1 MIKRWSK
8 YFIFIILV
16 PLTIWLGVT
25 FFDDR
30 KYVFISF
37 VIVLLTLIPFFL
49 SFENRKVNTRVMVI
63 LAVLVALSSV
73 SRVLFAP
80 IPGFKPVSAIV
91 ILTAIYFRSEAG
103 FLVGVLTALISNI
116 YFGQGPWTPF
126 QMFSWGIIGL
136 IAGMPY
142 IRHALLK
149 SKWLLSI
156 YGIFAGVIFSLLMD
170 VWTVVSM
177 DGVFNMKRYIT
188 AIALSFPFMVTYAV
202 SNVVFL
208 LLTIKPIGE
217 KLERIKTKYGMD

>member
-1 MIKRWSK
+1 VRRRWSI
-8 YFIFIILV
+8 YLIVILLIPMV
-16 PLTIWLGVT
+16 IWVGVT

-37 VIVLLTLIPFFL
+37 MLVLLSIISILLTY
-49 SFENRKVNTRVMVI
+49 ENRKVNTRMMVVLAI
-63 LAVLVALSSV
+63 LIALSSI

-103 FLVGVLTALISNI
+103 FLVGALTALISNI

-126 QMFSWGIIGL
+126 QMFSWGIIGF
-136 IAGMPY
+136 IAGLPY
-142 IRHALLK
+142 IRKALLK
-149 SKWLLSI
+149 NRIVLSL
-156 YGIFAGVIFSLLMD
+156 YGVFAGIIYSLLMD
-170 VWTVVSM
+170 IWTVVSI
-177 DGVFNMKRYIT
+177 DGTFNVKRYIG
-188 AIALSFPFMVTYAV
+188 AIALSTPFMITYAV

-217 KLERIKTKYGMD
+217 KLERINKKYGVK